1 MKKKNKKTSM
11 QIIKQKQTDAE
22 QKFKEFLDKQSI
34 PYWYI
39 QQDVETF
46 SPALKK
52 LNVQRPDFFILI
64 PNFGFIL
71 IDVEHNVPL
80 EKYHKF
86 CISDAETFRYN
97 NLQKYFNMQVWYAF
111 SNEKIHYTTW
121 YFMPVSK
128 VIELRRKFLVKDRHY
143 ISTPIEEFTQISSTE
158 KITKLFQ

>member
-1 MKKKNKKTSM
+1 MN
-11 QIIKQKQTDAE
+11 QNIIEQKQRDAE
-22 QKFKEFLDKQSI
+22 QKFKEFLDKQHV

-39 QQDVETF
+39 QQDIETF

-80 EKYHKF
+80 EKYNKF
-86 CISDAETFRYN
+86 CVSEPETFRYN

-121 YFMPVSK
+121 YFMPMTK
-128 VIELRRKFLVKDRHY
+128 VLELRKQYLVKDKHY
-143 ISTPIEEFTQISSTE
+143 ISLPMESFIQIPNTE
-158 KITKLFQ
+158 KITKLFQG